1 MNEREENIRR
11 WFSMWLKNDCTSIEE
26 IFSADAVYT
35 ESWGPEYHGIDK
47 IRHWFNEWN
56 TRGTV
61 LKWDIA
67 GFFHKE
73 NQTVTQWYFE
83 NKMDNGKVEAF
94 EGMTLVQWTQDD
106 KIECLK
112 EFGCN
117 INRYDP
123 YEKGK
128 TPVFRDEKA
137 AWF

>member
-1 MNEREENIRR
+1 MNEREDKIRR
-11 WFSMWLKNDCTSIEE
+11 WFSMWLKNDCTGIEE
-26 IFSADAVYT
+26 IFSSDAVYT

-56 TRGTV
+56 TRGAV
-61 LKWDIA
+61 LKWDIT

-106 KIECLK
+106 KIKCLK

-117 INRYDP
+117 VNRYDP
-123 YEKGK
+123 YEKGEI
-128 TPVFRDEKA
+128 PVFRDEKA

>member
-1 MNEREENIRR
+1 MNEREEKILS
-11 WFSMWLKNDCTSIEE
+11 WFSMWLKNDCTGMEE
-26 IFSADAVYT
+26 IFSADAVYI

-56 TRGTV
+56 TRGAV
-61 LKWDIA
+61 LKWDVT
-67 GFFHKE
+67 GFFYKE
-73 NQTVTQWYFE
+73 NQTIAQWYFE

-94 EGMTLVQWTQDD
+94 EGMTLVKWDKD
-106 KIECLK
+106 EKIEFLQ

-123 YEKGK
+123 YEKGE